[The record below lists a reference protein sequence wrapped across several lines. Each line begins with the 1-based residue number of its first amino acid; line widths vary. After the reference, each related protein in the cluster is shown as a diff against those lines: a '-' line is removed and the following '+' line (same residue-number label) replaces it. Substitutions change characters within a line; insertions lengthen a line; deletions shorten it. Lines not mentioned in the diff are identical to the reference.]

1 MEWSAPTLTVVLAWL
16 VSFIGAELVRASA
29 VHKLD
34 GLRAAHWTE
43 RARVFTDTIHTVRLF
58 RGYLITLTT
67 MLVMFG
73 VPDLGPQRI
82 LRFCAAVALAVTL
95 LGDPGAARWVRR
107 ATAGGLTP
115 SSWREAQSFALLMF
129 PSRWLLIG
137 CVLLAPQRYDAYGWV
152 WAGASLVALG
162 VAQAGGA
169 AVLCRALGIVRPA
182 SEEMRSLV
190 ASVAHAASTAA
201 PPVYELK
208 LSRVNAMALPTLGWI
223 IFTSAAVQQLE
234 PAELSA
240 IAAHELGHL
249 REPFLAKLAR
259 IAAGMSIFSTIGF
272 MPAFPEAPF
281 IGLAYGCG
289 LFVIVALGMRT
300 LSVRLERRADAL
312 AHDHQQD
319 PGAYAAALERVYQLN
334 WIAAGVVNR
343 THPSLHERMERAGVQ
358 PDYAR
363 PQPSAR
369 GPKLLALAFGAVISI
384 TLAFIVCPILAQ
396 LFG

>member
-1 MEWSAPTLTVVLAWL
+1 VEWSAPGLTVVLAWL
-16 VSFIGAELVRASA
+16 ASVIGAELVRASA

-43 RARVFTDTIHTVRLF
+43 RARVFTDTINTVRLF

-82 LRFCAAVALAVTL
+82 LRFGAAVALAVTL

-137 CVLLAPQRYDAYGWV
+137 VVLLAPQRYDAYGWV
-152 WAGASLVALG
+152 WAGTSLVALG
-162 VAQAGGA
+162 VAQAGGG
-169 AVLCRALGIVRPA
+169 AVLCRALGLVRLA
-182 SEEMRSLV
+182 SEEMRALV
-190 ASVAHAASTAA
+190 ASVAQAASIAA

-234 PAELSA
+234 PAELSV

-259 IAAGMSIFSTIGF
+259 IGAGVSIFSTIGF

-358 PDYAR
+358 PNYAR

-384 TLAFIVCPILAQ
+384 ALAFIVCPILAH